1 MTMLTTATRSQNIE
15 LLRQESEKMQTAST
29 MAGNLR
35 TASREGDFHV
45 AESSENHCTK
55 AAQTTTRPTTP
66 HDATTSKYV
75 LCA

>member
-1 MTMLTTATRSQNIE
+1 
-15 LLRQESEKMQTAST
+15 MQTAST